1 MAAHARSQH
10 NGFRHIEI
18 YGIAMS
24 SIEEKFLET
33 FGEEPDL
40 VAAAPG
46 RVNLIGEHI
55 DYSEGFVLPFAI
67 KDRTMVAARKRD
79 DSTVRV
85 ASAQRRN
92 KIVTVDIADVK
103 PGLKGEWERYALGV
117 LWSMGV
123 TPGVDLMID
132 GHVPLGAGLSSSAAL
147 ECSVATAMNHL
158 FDMGFNLEEL
168 ARLTQK
174 AENQYVGVPCG
185 IMDQSVSLMATN
197 GFALLLDCRDLSTRN
212 IPFDVASHGL
222 ELLIIDTQAHHALTD
237 GGYAERRASCES
249 VAAKLHV
256 KSMRELTITQLDS
269 SRDLLSE
276 TEYIRARH
284 AITEMKRVLDCV
296 EALSSGDF
304 VKVGQLLNQSHL
316 SLRDDY
322 NVSCPELNAAVEAS
336 LVAGALGSR
345 MVGGGFGGSAIALI
359 QASKTS
365 ETIGVVE
372 KAFADKKF
380 KAPRFF
386 TSLPSQGAELLSRR

>member
-1 MAAHARSQH
+1 MSQ
-10 NGFRHIEI
+10 IEK
-18 YGIAMS
+18 
-24 SIEEKFLET
+24 KFLET
-33 FGEEPDL
+33 FGAEPDL

-55 DYSEGFVLPFAI
+55 DYSDGFVLPFAI
-67 KDRTMVAARKRD
+67 KDRTLVAARKRG
-79 DSTVRV
+79 DSTVRI

-92 KIVTVDIADVK
+92 KIVTVDISKVK

-117 LWSMGV
+117 LWALGV
-123 TPGVDLMID
+123 KEGVDLLID

-158 FDMGFNLEEL
+158 FDLGFNLEEL

-185 IMDQSVSLMATN
+185 IMDQSVSLMATQ
-197 GFALLLDCRDLSTRN
+197 GSALLLDCRDLTTKN
-212 IPFDVASHGL
+212 IPFDVASSGL

-249 VAAKLHV
+249 VVAKLGI
-256 KSMRELTITQLDS
+256 SSLRELSMEQLEN
-269 SRDLLSE
+269 SRGLLTE
-276 TEYIRARH
+276 TEFVRARH
-284 AITEMKRVLDCV
+284 AVTEMKRVLECV
-296 EALSSGDF
+296 EALSNSDF
-304 VKVGQLLNQSHL
+304 AKVGQLINQSHT

-322 NVSCPELNAAVEAS
+322 TVSCPELDTAVEAA
-336 LVAGALGSR
+336 LAAGALGSR

-359 QASKTS
+359 QASKTT
-365 ETIGVVE
+365 ETIKAVE
-372 KAFADKKF
+372 KAFASKGF

>member
-1 MAAHARSQH
+1 
-10 NGFRHIEI
+10 
-18 YGIAMS
+18 MS

-33 FGEEPDL
+33 FGDEPDL

-55 DYSEGFVLPFAI
+55 DYSDGFVLPFAI
-67 KDRTMVAARKRD
+67 KDRTLVAARKRD
-79 DSTVRV
+79 DSTVRI
-85 ASAQRRN
+85 ASAQRRS
-92 KIVTVDIADVK
+92 KVVTVDINDIK

-123 TPGVDLMID
+123 KSGVDVMID

-158 FDMGFNLEEL
+158 FDMGYDLEEL

-185 IMDQSVSLMATN
+185 IMDQSVSLMATQ
-197 GFALLLDCRDLSTRN
+197 GSALLLDCRDLSTKN
-212 IPFDVASHGL
+212 IPFDVASSGL

-249 VAAKLHV
+249 AVAKLGIT
-256 KSMRELTITQLDS
+256 SLRELTLQQLEQ
-269 SRDLLSE
+269 SRSLL
-276 TEYIRARH
+276 TEIEFVRVRH
-284 AITEMKRVLDCV
+284 AVTEMQRVLDCV
-296 EALSSGDF
+296 DALSNSDF
-304 VKVGQLLNQSHL
+304 EKVGTLINQSHA

-322 NVSCPELNAAVEAS
+322 TVSCPELDTAVDAALS
-336 LVAGALGSR
+336 AGALGSR

-359 QASKTS
+359 QASKTA
-365 ETIGVVE
+365 ETIKAIE
-372 KAFADKKF
+372 KAFASKGF
-380 KAPRFF
+380 KQPRFF
-386 TSLPSQGAELLSRR
+386 TSLPSQGAELISRR

>member
-1 MAAHARSQH
+1 MSQ
-10 NGFRHIEI
+10 IEK
-18 YGIAMS
+18 
-24 SIEEKFLET
+24 KFLET
-33 FGEEPDL
+33 FGAEPDL

-55 DYSEGFVLPFAI
+55 DYSDGFVLPFAI
-67 KDRTMVAARKRD
+67 KDRTLVAARKRG
-79 DSTVRV
+79 DSTVRI

-92 KIVTVDIADVK
+92 KIVTVDIGTVK

-117 LWSMGV
+117 LWALGV
-123 TPGVDLMID
+123 KEGVDLLID

-158 FDMGFNLEEL
+158 FDLGFNLEEL

-185 IMDQSVSLMATN
+185 IMDQSVSLMATQ
-197 GFALLLDCRDLSTRN
+197 GSALLLDCRDLTTKN
-212 IPFDVASHGL
+212 IPFDVASSGL

-249 VAAKLHV
+249 VVAKLGIT
-256 KSMRELTITQLDS
+256 SLRELSMEQLEN
-269 SRDLLSE
+269 SRGSLTE
-276 TEYIRARH
+276 TEFVRARH
-284 AITEMKRVLDCV
+284 AVTEMKRVLECV
-296 EALSSGDF
+296 EALSNSDF
-304 VKVGQLLNQSHL
+304 ERVGQLINQSHI

-322 NVSCPELNAAVEAS
+322 TVSCPELDTAVEAA
-336 LVAGALGSR
+336 LAAGALGSR

-359 QASKTS
+359 QASKTT
-365 ETIGVVE
+365 ETIKAVE
-372 KAFADKKF
+372 KAFSSKGF

>member
-1 MAAHARSQH
+1 
-10 NGFRHIEI
+10 
-18 YGIAMS
+18 
-24 SIEEKFLET
+24 
-33 FGEEPDL
+33 
-40 VAAAPG
+40 
-46 RVNLIGEHI
+46 
-55 DYSEGFVLPFAI
+55 
-67 KDRTMVAARKRD
+67 
-79 DSTVRV
+79 
-85 ASAQRRN
+85 
-92 KIVTVDIADVK
+92 VDISEVR

-123 TPGVDLMID
+123 KSGVDLLID

-185 IMDQSVSLMATN
+185 IMDQSVSLMASR

-222 ELLIIDTQAHHALTD
+222 ELLVIDTQAHHALTD
-237 GGYAERRASCES
+237 GGYAERRASCEA
-249 VAAKLHV
+249 VAAKLSV
-256 KSMRELTITQLDS
+256 KSMRELTMAQLDS
-269 SRDLLSE
+269 ARATLSE

-284 AITEMKRVLDCV
+284 AITEMQRVLDCV
-296 EALSSGDF
+296 DALGSGDF
-304 VKVGQLLNQSHL
+304 VKVGQLINESHR

-322 NVSCPELNAAVEAS
+322 TVSCPELDTAVEAS
-336 LVAGALGSR
+336 LAAGAMGSR

-359 QASKTS
+359 EAAKTS
-365 ETIGVVE
+365 QTISAIE

-386 TSLPSQGAELLSRR
+386 TSLPSQGAELLSRG

>member
-1 MAAHARSQH
+1 MSQ
-10 NGFRHIEI
+10 IEK
-18 YGIAMS
+18 
-24 SIEEKFLET
+24 KFLET
-33 FGEEPDL
+33 FGAEPDL

-55 DYSEGFVLPFAI
+55 DYSDGFVLPFAI
-67 KDRTMVAARKRD
+67 KDRTLVAARKRG
-79 DSTVRV
+79 DSTVRI

-92 KIVTVDIADVK
+92 KIVTVDISTVK

-117 LWSMGV
+117 LWALGV
-123 TPGVDLMID
+123 KEGVDLLID

-158 FDMGFNLEEL
+158 FDLGFNLEEL

-185 IMDQSVSLMATN
+185 IMDQSVSLMATQ
-197 GFALLLDCRDLSTRN
+197 GSALLLDCRDLTTKN
-212 IPFDVASHGL
+212 IPFDVASSGL

-249 VAAKLHV
+249 VVAKLGIT
-256 KSMRELTITQLDS
+256 SLRELSMEQLEN
-269 SRDLLSE
+269 SRGLLTE
-276 TEYIRARH
+276 TEFVRARH
-284 AITEMKRVLDCV
+284 AVTEMKRVLECV
-296 EALSSGDF
+296 EALSNSDF
-304 VKVGQLLNQSHL
+304 AKVGQLINQSHI

-322 NVSCPELNAAVEAS
+322 TVSCPELDTAVEAA
-336 LVAGALGSR
+336 LAAGALGSR

-359 QASKTS
+359 QASKTT
-365 ETIGVVE
+365 ETIKAVE
-372 KAFADKKF
+372 KAFLSKGF

>member
-1 MAAHARSQH
+1 MSQ
-10 NGFRHIEI
+10 IEK
-18 YGIAMS
+18 
-24 SIEEKFLET
+24 KFLET

-55 DYSEGFVLPFAI
+55 DYSDGFVLPFAI
-67 KDRTMVAARKRD
+67 KNRTLVAARKRN
-79 DSTVRV
+79 DSTVRI

-92 KIVTVDIADVK
+92 KIVTVDINQLK
-103 PGLKGEWERYALGV
+103 PELKGEWERYALGV
-117 LWSMGV
+117 LWALGV
-123 TPGVDLMID
+123 KEGVDLLID

-158 FDMGFNLEEL
+158 FDLGFNLEEL

-185 IMDQSVSLMATN
+185 IMDQSVSLMATQ
-197 GFALLLDCRDLSTRN
+197 GSALLLDCRDLTTKN
-212 IPFDVASHGL
+212 IPFDVASSGL

-249 VAAKLHV
+249 VVAKLGNT
-256 KSMRELTITQLDS
+256 SLRELSMEQLENSRGLLTETQFV
-269 SRDLLSE
+269 
-276 TEYIRARH
+276 RARH
-284 AITEMKRVLDCV
+284 AVTEMKRVLECV
-296 EALSSGDF
+296 EALSNSDF
-304 VKVGQLLNQSHL
+304 EKVGQLINQSHA

-322 NVSCPELNAAVEAS
+322 TVSCPELDTAVEAA
-336 LVAGALGSR
+336 LAAGALGSR

-365 ETIGVVE
+365 ETIKAVE
-372 KAFADKKF
+372 KAFSSKGF

-386 TSLPSQGAELLSRR
+386 NSLPSQGAELLSRR

>member
-1 MAAHARSQH
+1 
-10 NGFRHIEI
+10 
-18 YGIAMS
+18 MS

-33 FGEEPDL
+33 FGAEPNL

-67 KDRTMVAARKRD
+67 KDRTLAAARKRD
-79 DSTVRV
+79 DSIVRI
-85 ASAQRRN
+85 ASVQRRN
-92 KIVTVDIADVK
+92 KIVTVDIKDVK

-123 TPGVDLMID
+123 TSGVDLMID

-147 ECSVATAMNHL
+147 ECSVATAMNQL
-158 FDMGFNLEEL
+158 FDMGFSLEEL
-168 ARLTQK
+168 ARLTQR

-249 VAAKLHV
+249 VAAKLGI
-256 KSMRELTITQLDS
+256 KSMRELTMEQLDS
-269 SRDLLSE
+269 SRHLITE

-284 AITEMKRVLDCV
+284 AVTEMKRVLDCV
-296 EALSSGDF
+296 EALSIGDF
-304 VKVGQLLNQSHL
+304 VKVGQLINASHV

-322 NVSCPELNAAVEAS
+322 TVSCPELDTAVDAS
-336 LVAGALGSR
+336 LAAGAMGSR

-359 QASKTS
+359 QASKTTQ
-365 ETIGVVE
+365 TIRAVE

-386 TSLPSQGAELLSRR
+386 TSLPSQGAELISRG

>member
-1 MAAHARSQH
+1 MSQ
-10 NGFRHIEI
+10 IEK
-18 YGIAMS
+18 
-24 SIEEKFLET
+24 KFLET
-33 FGEEPDL
+33 FGVEPDL

-55 DYSEGFVLPFAI
+55 DYSDGFVLPFAI
-67 KDRTMVAARKRD
+67 KDRTLVAARKRN
-79 DSTVRV
+79 DSTVRI

-92 KIVTVDIADVK
+92 KIVTVDINKVK

-117 LWSMGV
+117 LWALGV
-123 TPGVDLMID
+123 KDGVDLLID

-158 FDMGFNLEEL
+158 FDLGFNLEEL

-185 IMDQSVSLMATN
+185 IMDQSVSLMATQ
-197 GFALLLDCRDLSTRN
+197 GSALLLDCRDLSTKN
-212 IPFDVASHGL
+212 IPFDVASSGL

-249 VAAKLHV
+249 VVGKLGIR
-256 KSMRELTITQLDS
+256 SLRELTMEQLEN
-269 SRDLLSE
+269 SRGSLTE
-276 TEYIRARH
+276 TEFVRARH
-284 AITEMKRVLDCV
+284 AVTEMKRVLDCV
-296 EALSSGDF
+296 QALSDSDF
-304 VKVGQLLNQSHL
+304 AKVGELINQSHA

-322 NVSCPELNAAVEAS
+322 TVSCPELDTAVDAALA
-336 LVAGALGSR
+336 AGALGSR

-359 QASKTS
+359 QASKTT
-365 ETIGVVE
+365 ETIKAIE
-372 KAFADKKF
+372 KGFSSKGF

-386 TSLPSQGAELLSRR
+386 TSLPSQGAELLSHR

>member
-1 MAAHARSQH
+1 
-10 NGFRHIEI
+10 
-18 YGIAMS
+18 MS

-33 FGEEPDL
+33 FGAEPDL

-67 KDRTMVAARKRD
+67 KDRTLAAARQRD
-79 DSTVRV
+79 DSIVRI
-85 ASAQRRN
+85 ASVQRRN
-92 KIVTVDIADVK
+92 KIVTVDVKDVK

-123 TPGVDLMID
+123 TSGVDLMID

-158 FDMGFNLEEL
+158 FDMGFSLEEL
-168 ARLTQK
+168 ARLTQR

-249 VAAKLHV
+249 VAAKLSI
-256 KSMRELTITQLDS
+256 KSMRELTMEQLDS
-269 SRDLLSE
+269 SRHLITE

-284 AITEMKRVLDCV
+284 AVTEMKRVLDCV
-296 EALSSGDF
+296 EALSVGDF
-304 VKVGQLLNQSHL
+304 VKVGQLINASHV

-322 NVSCPELNAAVEAS
+322 TVSCPELDTAVDAS
-336 LVAGALGSR
+336 LAAGAMGSR

-365 ETIGVVE
+365 QTIRAVE

-386 TSLPSQGAELLSRR
+386 TSLPSQGAELISRG

>member
-1 MAAHARSQH
+1 MSQ
-10 NGFRHIEI
+10 IEK
-18 YGIAMS
+18 
-24 SIEEKFLET
+24 KFLET

-55 DYSEGFVLPFAI
+55 DYSDGFVLPFAI
-67 KDRTMVAARKRD
+67 KDRTLVAARKRN
-79 DSTVRV
+79 DSTVRI

-92 KIVTVDIADVK
+92 KIVTVDISKVK

-117 LWSMGV
+117 LWALGV
-123 TPGVDLMID
+123 KEGVDLLID

-158 FDMGFNLEEL
+158 FDLGFNLEEL

-185 IMDQSVSLMATN
+185 IMDQSVSLMATQ
-197 GFALLLDCRDLSTRN
+197 GSALLLDCRDLSTKN
-212 IPFDVASHGL
+212 IPFDVASSSL

-249 VAAKLHV
+249 VVAKLGIT
-256 KSMRELTITQLDS
+256 SLRELTMEQLEN
-269 SRDLLSE
+269 SRGSLTE
-276 TEYIRARH
+276 TEFVRARH
-284 AITEMKRVLDCV
+284 AVTEMKRVLDCV
-296 EALSSGDF
+296 QALSDSNF
-304 VKVGQLLNQSHL
+304 AQVGELINQSHV

-322 NVSCPELNAAVEAS
+322 TVSCPELDTAVDAALA
-336 LVAGALGSR
+336 AGALGSR

-359 QASKTS
+359 QASKTT
-365 ETIGVVE
+365 ETIKAIE
-372 KAFADKKF
+372 KAFSSKGF

-386 TSLPSQGAELLSRR
+386 TSLPSQGAELISRR

>member
-1 MAAHARSQH
+1 
-10 NGFRHIEI
+10 
-18 YGIAMS
+18 MS

-33 FGEEPDL
+33 FGAEPDL

-67 KDRTMVAARKRD
+67 KDRTLAAARKRD
-79 DSTVRV
+79 DSIVRI
-85 ASAQRRN
+85 ASVQRRN
-92 KIVTVDIADVK
+92 KIVTVDIKDVK

-123 TPGVDLMID
+123 TSGVDLMID

-158 FDMGFNLEEL
+158 FDMGFSLEEL
-168 ARLTQK
+168 ARLTQR

-249 VAAKLHV
+249 VAAKLSI
-256 KSMRELTITQLDS
+256 KSMRELTMEQLDS
-269 SRDLLSE
+269 SRHLITE

-284 AITEMKRVLDCV
+284 AVTEMKRVLDCV
-296 EALSSGDF
+296 EALSVGEF
-304 VKVGQLLNQSHL
+304 VKVGQLINASHV

-322 NVSCPELNAAVEAS
+322 TVSCPELDTAVDAS
-336 LVAGALGSR
+336 LAAGAMGSR

-359 QASKTS
+359 QASKTTQ
-365 ETIGVVE
+365 TIRAVE

-386 TSLPSQGAELLSRR
+386 TSLPSQGAELISRG

>member
-1 MAAHARSQH
+1 MSQ
-10 NGFRHIEI
+10 IEK
-18 YGIAMS
+18 
-24 SIEEKFLET
+24 KFLET
-33 FGEEPDL
+33 FGVEPDL

-55 DYSEGFVLPFAI
+55 DYSDGFVLPFAI
-67 KDRTMVAARKRD
+67 KDRTFVAARKRN
-79 DSTVRV
+79 DSTVRI

-92 KIVTVDIADVK
+92 KIVTVDISKVK

-117 LWSMGV
+117 LWALGV
-123 TPGVDLMID
+123 KDGVDLLID

-158 FDMGFNLEEL
+158 FDLGFNLEEL

-185 IMDQSVSLMATN
+185 IMDQSVSLMATQ
-197 GFALLLDCRDLSTRN
+197 GSALLLDCRDLSTKN
-212 IPFDVASHGL
+212 IPFDVASSGL

-249 VAAKLHV
+249 VVGKLGIR
-256 KSMRELTITQLDS
+256 SLRELTMEQLEN
-269 SRDLLSE
+269 SRGSLTE
-276 TEYIRARH
+276 TEFVRARH
-284 AITEMKRVLDCV
+284 AVTEMKRVLDCV
-296 EALSSGDF
+296 QALSDSNF
-304 VKVGQLLNQSHL
+304 AKVGELINQSHA

-322 NVSCPELNAAVEAS
+322 TVSCPELDTAVDAALA
-336 LVAGALGSR
+336 AGALGSR

-359 QASKTS
+359 QASKTT
-365 ETIGVVE
+365 ETIKAIE
-372 KAFADKKF
+372 KGFSSKGF

>member
-1 MAAHARSQH
+1 
-10 NGFRHIEI
+10 
-18 YGIAMS
+18 MS

-67 KDRTMVAARKRD
+67 KDRTLVAARKRD
-79 DSTVRV
+79 DSTVRI
-85 ASAQRRN
+85 ASAQRRS
-92 KIVTVDIADVK
+92 KIVTVDISEVR

-123 TPGVDLMID
+123 KSGVDLLID

-185 IMDQSVSLMATN
+185 IMDQSVSLMASR

-237 GGYAERRASCES
+237 GGYAERRASCEA
-249 VAAKLHV
+249 VAAKLSV
-256 KSMRELTITQLDS
+256 KSMRELTMAQLDS
-269 SRDLLSE
+269 ARATLSE

-296 EALSSGDF
+296 DALGSGDF
-304 VKVGQLLNQSHL
+304 VKVGQLINESHR

-322 NVSCPELNAAVEAS
+322 TVSCPELDTAVEAS
-336 LVAGALGSR
+336 LAAGALGSR

-359 QASKTS
+359 EAAKTS
-365 ETIGVVE
+365 QTISAIE

-386 TSLPSQGAELLSRR
+386 TSLPSQGAELLSRG

>member
-1 MAAHARSQH
+1 
-10 NGFRHIEI
+10 
-18 YGIAMS
+18 MS

-55 DYSEGFVLPFAI
+55 DYSDGFVLPFAI
-67 KDRTMVAARKRD
+67 KDRTLVAARKRD
-79 DSTVRV
+79 DSTVRI
-85 ASAQRRN
+85 ASAQRRS
-92 KIVTVDIADVK
+92 KVVTLDINDIK

-123 TPGVDLMID
+123 KGGVDVMID

-158 FDMGFNLEEL
+158 FDMGYKLEEL

-185 IMDQSVSLMATN
+185 IMDQSVSLMATQ
-197 GFALLLDCRDLSTRN
+197 GSALLLDCRDLSTKN
-212 IPFDVASHGL
+212 IPFDVASSGL

-249 VAAKLHV
+249 AVAKLGIT
-256 KSMRELTITQLDS
+256 SLRELSLHQLEQ
-269 SRDLLSE
+269 SRSVL
-276 TEYIRARH
+276 TEIEYVRVRH
-284 AITEMKRVLDCV
+284 AVTEMQRVLDCV
-296 EALSSGDF
+296 DALSNSDF
-304 VKVGQLLNQSHL
+304 EKVGDLINQSHA

-322 NVSCPELNAAVEAS
+322 TVSCPELDTAVDAALA
-336 LVAGALGSR
+336 AGALGSR

-359 QASKTS
+359 QASKTA
-365 ETIGVVE
+365 ETIKAVE
-372 KAFADKKF
+372 KAFSGKGF

-386 TSLPSQGAELLSRR
+386 TSLPSQGAELLSRH

>member
-1 MAAHARSQH
+1 
-10 NGFRHIEI
+10 
-18 YGIAMS
+18 MS

-33 FGEEPDL
+33 FGAEPDL

-67 KDRTMVAARKRD
+67 NDRTMVAARKRD
-79 DSTVRV
+79 DLIVRI
-85 ASAQRRN
+85 ASAQRQS
-92 KIVTVDIADVK
+92 KIITVEISEVK

-117 LWSMGV
+117 LWSMGIKS
-123 TPGVDLMID
+123 GVDLMID

-147 ECSVATAMNHL
+147 ECAVATAMNHL

-185 IMDQSVSLMATN
+185 IMDQSVSLMASR
-197 GFALLLDCRDLSTRN
+197 GFALLIDCRDLSTRN

-249 VAAKLHV
+249 VAAKLSV
-256 KSMRELTITQLDS
+256 KSLRELTLAQLDS
-269 SRDLLSE
+269 ARANLSE

-296 EALSSGDF
+296 DALGIGDF
-304 VKVGQLLNQSHL
+304 VKVGQLINESHR

-322 NVSCPELNAAVEAS
+322 TVSCPELNTTVEAS
-336 LVAGALGSR
+336 LAAGALGSR

-359 QASKTS
+359 EASKTS
-365 ETIGVVE
+365 QTIGAIE

-386 TSLPSQGAELLSRR
+386 TSLPSQGAELLSRA

>member
-1 MAAHARSQH
+1 
-10 NGFRHIEI
+10 
-18 YGIAMS
+18 MS

-33 FGEEPDL
+33 FGAEPDL

-67 KDRTMVAARKRD
+67 KDRTLAAARKRD
-79 DSTVRV
+79 DSIVRI
-85 ASAQRRN
+85 ASVQRRN
-92 KIVTVDIADVK
+92 KIVTVDIKDVK

-123 TPGVDLMID
+123 TSGVDLMID

-158 FDMGFNLEEL
+158 FDMGFSLEEL
-168 ARLTQK
+168 ARLTQR

-249 VAAKLHV
+249 VAAKLSI
-256 KSMRELTITQLDS
+256 KSMRELTMEQLDS
-269 SRDLLSE
+269 SRHLITE

-284 AITEMKRVLDCV
+284 AVTEMKRVLDCV
-296 EALSSGDF
+296 EALSIGDF
-304 VKVGQLLNQSHL
+304 VKVGQLINASHV

-322 NVSCPELNAAVEAS
+322 TVSCPELDTAVDAS
-336 LVAGALGSR
+336 LAAGAMGSR

-359 QASKTS
+359 QASKTTQ
-365 ETIGVVE
+365 TIRAVE

-386 TSLPSQGAELLSRR
+386 TSLPSQGAELISIG

>member
-1 MAAHARSQH
+1 MSQ
-10 NGFRHIEI
+10 IEK
-18 YGIAMS
+18 
-24 SIEEKFLET
+24 KFLET
-33 FGEEPDL
+33 FGAEPDL

-55 DYSEGFVLPFAI
+55 DYSDGFVLPFAI
-67 KDRTMVAARKRD
+67 KDRTLVAARKRG
-79 DSTVRV
+79 DSTVRI

-92 KIVTVDIADVK
+92 KIVTVDISTVK

-117 LWSMGV
+117 LWALGV
-123 TPGVDLMID
+123 KEGVDLLID

-158 FDMGFNLEEL
+158 FDLGFNLEEL

-185 IMDQSVSLMATN
+185 IMDQSVSLMATQ
-197 GFALLLDCRDLSTRN
+197 GSALLLDCRDLTTKN
-212 IPFDVASHGL
+212 IPFDVASSGL

-249 VAAKLHV
+249 VVAKLGIT
-256 KSMRELTITQLDS
+256 SLRELSMEQLEN
-269 SRDLLSE
+269 SRGLLTE
-276 TEYIRARH
+276 TEFVRARH
-284 AITEMKRVLDCV
+284 AVTEMRRVLECV
-296 EALSSGDF
+296 EALSNSDF
-304 VKVGQLLNQSHL
+304 AKVGQLINQSHA

-322 NVSCPELNAAVEAS
+322 TVSCPELDTAVEAA
-336 LVAGALGSR
+336 LAAGALGSR

-359 QASKTS
+359 QASKTT
-365 ETIGVVE
+365 ETIKAVE
-372 KAFADKKF
+372 KAFSSKGF